1 MRRATCGRSNAETS
15 AGYTLIEVAIVVALV
30 CLIAGTIGAV
40 FPALTSASLETG
52 MFLMAQS
59 ENDRIRIL
67 LTEEIQTTD
76 TLGVDQNGVPYL
88 QIVDH
93 GGGTANSIVIRRA
106 IGYTTNPGEDLVQT
120 VYSSPIQYWV
130 DGSGNLVRTQDG
142 VDRIVAQRV
151 AGLSFSKSPQGIVTV
166 GIRTKYLSGPQEYE
180 LASEVQI
187 VSRNAQRA

>member
-1 MRRATCGRSNAETS
+1 MRRATRRTPSAGRFT
-15 AGYTLIEVAIVVALV
+15 GYTLVEITIVVVLV

-59 ENDRIRIL
+59 ENDRIRII

-76 TLGVDQNGVPYL
+76 TLGTDQSGVPYF
-88 QIVDH
+88 QIVDR
-93 GGGTANSIVIRRA
+93 GGTANSIVIRRA
-106 IGYTTNPGEDLVQT
+106 IGYTVNAGEDVVQT

-151 AGLSFSKSPQGIVTV
+151 AGLQFSKSSQGIVTV
-166 GIRTKYLSGPQEYE
+166 QIRTKYSSGPQEYE
-180 LASEVQI
+180 LASEVQV
-187 VSRNAQRA
+187 VSRNVQRA